1 MIKAA
6 ALHTSA
12 MNSASRAGSTGW
24 WPFALI
30 VGAVALLIGGLLHPE
45 EDPALSGHAATAAWI
60 GDPLWVPSHSLILLS
75 SVLFAL
81 GLFGLLRARP
91 DLPAT
96 TRRAGW
102 VAVAGAVL
110 SVVENVP
117 HLAASFESEAA
128 AAGHATPFL
137 NTHAVL
143 ALVAFPLFGFA
154 VAALAVFS
162 GRHLT
167 HPAFAV
173 AAVIGGICW
182 GLGPWAVGPLGMAS
196 LDVLF
201 IVGMLM
207 ALWFAAVAVSGL
219 TAAKGPK
226 AGQRTGL

>member
-117 HLAASFESEAA
+117 HLAATFESDAA

-137 NTHAVL
+137 NAHMVL
-143 ALVAFPLFGFA
+143 ALLAFPLFGCS
-154 VAALAVFS
+154 VAALAVLG
-162 GRHLT
+162 GRQLA
-167 HPAFAV
+167 HPVV
-173 AAVIGGICW
+173 AAGAVVGGICW
-182 GLGPWAVGPLGMAS
+182 SLGPWAVGPLGIES

-207 ALWFAAVAVSGL
+207 ALWFAVVGVRAVLV
-219 TAAKGPK
+219 KGPK
-226 AGQRTGL
+226 AGQPTGL